1 LLNSEYLE
9 AHKPENQ
16 LEQYFLQNK
25 GRLIHKWIHYF
36 PIYERHFKQF
46 RNKEINVLEIGVYQG
61 GSLQM
66 WKSYFGEKAK
76 IYGVDINPACKSLE
90 EENIKIYIGSQED
103 REFLRFLKKEIPLL
117 HILIDDGGHTMRQ
130 QICTFEEL
138 YDHVVEDGVY
148 LCEDTH
154 TSYWKSHGGVF
165 RKKGTFIE
173 YMKNQIDFLHAWHSE
188 DKKRFNVNAFT
199 RSTYGIHFY
208 DSIVVIEKRPIQE
221 PYHMMTG
228 KAVLPPYKPKNQKR
242 KKGFL
247 SRLKKTL

>member
-1 LLNSEYLE
+1 MLNSEYLE

-148 LCEDTH
+148 
-154 TSYWKSHGGVF
+154 
-165 RKKGTFIE
+165 
-173 YMKNQIDFLHAWHSE
+173 
-188 DKKRFNVNAFT
+188 
-199 RSTYGIHFY
+199 
-208 DSIVVIEKRPIQE
+208 
-221 PYHMMTG
+221 
-228 KAVLPPYKPKNQKR
+228 
-242 KKGFL
+242 
-247 SRLKKTL
+247 